1 MIKLKTREDIAK
13 MRAAGQAVARILS
26 LMEENIRPGVT
37 TARLNAM
44 AEEECR
50 KINAIPVFKD
60 YPNPRKG
67 KAFPGA
73 ICASVNEEVVH
84 GIPGERQLK
93 DGDILS
99 IDFGLI
105 LDGFAGDSAITV
117 PVGAVAPEVLRLIKT
132 TEEALMRGLQQ
143 ARSGNRLGMV
153 GNTIQSYAE
162 KNGFSVVRDFVGHGI
177 GREMHE
183 DPPVPNYGRMDRG
196 PVLKTG
202 MTLAIEPMLNMGGY
216 EVYTRDDEWT
226 VATRDGSLSAHFE
239 HTIAIGDLGPE
250 ILTLR

>member
-1 MIKLKTREDIAK
+1 MIKLKTRGDIAK
-13 MRAAGQAVARILS
+13 MRVSGQAVARILS
-26 LMEENIRPGVT
+26 LLQENIRPGVT
-37 TARLNAM
+37 TARLNAI

-67 KAFPGA
+67 KAFPGV
-73 ICASVNEEVVH
+73 ICASANEEVVH
-84 GIPGERQLK
+84 GIPGERQLQE
-93 DGDILS
+93 GDILS

-117 PVGAVAPEVLRLIKT
+117 PVGEVAPEVLRLIKT
-132 TEEALMRGLQQ
+132 TEEALMKGIQQ
-143 ARSGNRLGMV
+143 ARTGNRLGAI
-153 GNTIQSYAE
+153 GNSIQSYAE
-162 KNGFSVVRDFVGHGI
+162 RNGFSVVRDFVGHGI

-183 DPPVPNYGRMDRG
+183 DPPIPNYGRMDRG

-239 HTIAIGDLGPE
+239 HTVAIGDLGPE

>member
-60 YPNPRKG
+60 YPNARKG